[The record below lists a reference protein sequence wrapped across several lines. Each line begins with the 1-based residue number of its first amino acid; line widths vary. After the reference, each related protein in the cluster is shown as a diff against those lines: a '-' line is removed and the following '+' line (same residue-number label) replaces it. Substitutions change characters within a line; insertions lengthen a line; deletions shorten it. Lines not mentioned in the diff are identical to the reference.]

1 MKKRYG
7 IFATVVFF
15 FVAAVYLFY
24 PTDENRIRKT
34 IRESEQ
40 AFTSEDADKLMEL
53 VSYNYRDALG
63 NNYLRLKKT
72 LQTVFRRLDEIDIER
87 SIKGISVE
95 GKRAEAELDVRV
107 IASSSSRAGRSDY
120 DRAYIL
126 GDAGEAARIK
136 VLFEKPSYTWLIMSV
151 EGVDKNRRIF

>member
-7 IFATVVFF
+7 IFATVVLF
-15 FVAAVYLFY
+15 FVVAIYLFY

-40 AFTSEDADKLMEL
+40 AFTSEDSDKLMEL
-53 VSYNYRDALG
+53 VSYNYRDAFG

-107 IASSSSRAGRSDY
+107 IANSSSRAGRSDY

-151 EGVDKNRRIF
+151 EGVDKNRTIF